1 MNKNNNNLYQC
12 MSVLNCLARFF
23 HSLFCSFKSYLRIDC
38 SSIFLFFMRCFSSL
52 PMVSFYCLYMQKQGP
67 FTFLASCV
75 LCPLLC
81 IPFCAP
87 LLSALKGLCLYTPS
101 CCSFVFLFI
110 VPLLTK
116 VYVYGPLYLVTCS

>member
-38 SSIFLFFMRCFSSL
+38 SSIFLFFMRCLSSL

-75 LCPLLC
+75 LCHLLC
-81 IPFCAP
+81 VPFCAP
-87 LLSALKGLCLYTPS
+87 LLSALKGLCLCTPS
-101 CCSFVFLFI
+101 FAVLLCFCSLFLYSPRFMFMAPFI
-110 VPLLTK
+110 CQ
-116 VYVYGPLYLVTCS
+116 Y